1 MPPMFHACQ
10 IPAAGV
16 KDIKPLRVDE
26 PCRSSTSYELINRQ
40 IVTKAVSSSIKERLN
55 ELMIDTEEHFRE
67 KNCKRLTYINA
78 EYMMGRQMKNLLINT
93 NLDNLYE

>member
-1 MPPMFHACQ
+1 
-10 IPAAGV
+10 
-16 KDIKPLRVDE
+16 
-26 PCRSSTSYELINRQ
+26 
-40 IVTKAVSSSIKERLN
+40 
-55 ELMIDTEEHFRE
+55 MIDTEEHFRE